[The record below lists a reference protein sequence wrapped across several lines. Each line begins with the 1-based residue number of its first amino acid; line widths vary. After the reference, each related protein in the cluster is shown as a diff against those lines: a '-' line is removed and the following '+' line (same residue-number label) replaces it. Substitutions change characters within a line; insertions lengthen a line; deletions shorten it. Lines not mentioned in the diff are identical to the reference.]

1 MGTFVFASHH
11 DNEEVLFISDAIQKV
26 VLHHKE
32 WQKDYQYNTATNE
45 YESIIKEE
53 TIENEVKEWFW
64 LE

>member
-1 MGTFVFASHH
+1 MT
-11 DNEEVLFISDAIQKV
+11 NNEVLFISDAIKQI

-32 WQKDYQYNTATNE
+32 WQKEYQHNSATNE
-45 YESIIKEE
+45 YESIVKEE